1 MEIRRDQLDADAV
14 RVVERLHHFQHK
26 AYLVGGCV
34 RDLLL
39 GRKPKD
45 FDVATS
51 AKPNDLRRIFRNCRI
66 IGRRFRLAHIFFGRK
81 IIETA
86 TFRSNPRSAEDEG
99 VQNGNDTSKSDLL
112 IRHDNAFGTEE
123 EDARRRDFTINGLF
137 YDVQTGQVIDH
148 VNGLVDLEARLVR
161 TIGDPDIRFREDPV
175 RIMRAVKFAA
185 RCDLTIEQETYRRM
199 MEHKGEVAKCAQARV
214 SEEFFRLLRA
224 GAARRSFELLLG
236 TGLLEVIAPDLARA
250 LSQSPTDEPG
260 RLRLAR
266 FWAYLAAV
274 DRWTVSHDTAPSD
287 ALLLATLLLPPLRDA
302 LHPDSTAFSD
312 LGQLVSQSAQ
322 SIVDQ
327 LKTSRRD
334 TELARQILLATRY
347 LFPSSTPNRRRPKLE
362 GREFFEDAQHLVEIV
377 TDAETSD
384 STLQG
389 HPAVAPE
396 GSPVVAED
404 EALPPDLQP
413 QAERPGRRRGRR
425 DRQPTQPNEPNR
437 ATESATVAAP
447 AQTVTPVPVFEPR
460 ISMGTPIPSLD
471 NPLASVPLRPAF
483 LGTGRFGSRWGASA
497 E

>member
-1 MEIRRDQLDADAV
+1 
-14 RVVERLHHFQHK
+14 
-26 AYLVGGCV
+26 
-34 RDLLL
+34 
-39 GRKPKD
+39 
-45 FDVATS
+45 
-51 AKPNDLRRIFRNCRI
+51 
-66 IGRRFRLAHIFFGRK
+66 
-81 IIETA
+81 
-86 TFRSNPRSAEDEG
+86 
-99 VQNGNDTSKSDLL
+99 
-112 IRHDNAFGTEE
+112 
-123 EDARRRDFTINGLF
+123 
-137 YDVQTGQVIDH
+137 
-148 VNGLVDLEARLVR
+148 
-161 TIGDPDIRFREDPV
+161 
-175 RIMRAVKFAA
+175 
-185 RCDLTIEQETYRRM
+185 
-199 MEHKGEVAKCAQARV
+199 
-214 SEEFFRLLRA
+214 
-224 GAARRSFELLLG
+224 
-236 TGLLEVIAPDLARA
+236 
-250 LSQSPTDEPG
+250 
-260 RLRLAR
+260 
-266 FWAYLAAV
+266 
-274 DRWTVSHDTAPSD
+274 
-287 ALLLATLLLPPLRDA
+287 LLLATLLLPPLRDA